1 MIAFPN
7 PEKDPTTP
15 NHLERPLNWAS
26 SAPVA
31 RRLTKA
37 PMALPVFP
45 EGKTWRREGC
55 LRPSSWARRSTESV
69 FDRETSRAARFD
81 QGLGAELP
89 VESLLERV
97 KRRDPDRKAHHVS
110 DTTAAAIDPARSR
123 SLLECGSTSATW
135 AEFLRLASP

>member
-45 EGKTWRREGC
+45 EGKTWRWEGC
-55 LRPSSWARRSTESV
+55 LRRSSWARRSTQSV
-69 FDRETSRAARFD
+69 FDRETWRAAR
-81 QGLGAELP
+81 LTKAWGAELP
-89 VESLLERV
+89 VETLLERV
-97 KRRDPDRKAHHVS
+97 ERRDPDRKAHDVS
-110 DTTAAAIDPARSR
+110 DTTAAA
-123 SLLECGSTSATW
+123 
-135 AEFLRLASP
+135 